1 MKSISL
7 SDAKAH
13 LSELLDEL
21 EDYATCYV
29 TRNGKTSAVL
39 VNPEEWEAMRE
50 TLAILADPELMAQI
64 RASRRSKKTYAMK
77 DVFRDLF
84 K

>member
-1 MKSISL
+1 MKSVSL

-29 TRNGKTSAVL
+29 TRNGKTAAVL
-39 VNPEEWEAMRE
+39 VNPQEWEAMRE
-50 TLAILADPELMAQI
+50 TLAILADSDLMAQI
-64 RASRRSKKTYAMK
+64 RASRRSKKTHAMK
-77 DVFRDLF
+77 DVFRDLL